1 MIIIILN
8 NNCKTSVAP
17 ISLKIIELS
26 GAPSTGVRQ
35 TLNLGTMQSSS
46 TNDQTEWK
54 LRKDKQV

>member
-26 GAPSTGVRQ
+26 GAPSTGVGQ
-35 TLNLGTMQSSS
+35 TSRLGTMQSSS
-46 TNDQTEWK
+46 TSDQMEWK
-54 LRKDKQV
+54 LRNDK